1 MPSGTEAEHMPG
13 ESGTREAETS
23 VGRVQGLIIVARD
36 QPDLWRYL
44 AQQFAEHT
52 EIRVLLDRR
61 QWERRHRIRRCD
73 PERRR
78 ADRRRPLSHDTD
90 LRYRSFLI
98 VPQWQGALES
108 RTPDAG

>member
-1 MPSGTEAEHMPG
+1 MPG
-13 ESGTREAETS
+13 DSRTRKAEPS
-23 VGRVQGLIIVARD
+23 VSRVWGLIIVARD

-44 AQQFAEHT
+44 VRQFEEHS
-52 EIRVLLDRR
+52 EVRVLLDRR
-61 QWERRHRIRRCD
+61 QWERRDRVQRCE

-78 ADRRRPLSHDTD
+78 ADRRQPVNTSTD

-108 RTPDAG
+108 RSPDSG